1 MFKKL
6 HNKEGFS
13 PVEVLIAMGI
23 LAIGIIAVVRLFPSG
38 LAFSRIA
45 QERTIAAELAQSN
58 LSRMRMAGASNLLGV
73 AQAGTLYGF
82 TASNSSYSLGVGD
95 RNPVDG
101 VVGGYASSVRRV
113 NGSGDQALVRVTF
126 TVDMPDGR
134 RENFV
139 TYLTDY

>member
-1 MFKKL
+1 MQLRK
-6 HNKEGFS
+6 KEGFS
-13 PVEVLIAMGI
+13 PVEVLIAMAI

-45 QERTIAAELAQSN
+45 QERSIAAELAQNN

-73 AQAGTLYGF
+73 AQAGALYGF
-82 TASNSSYSLGVGD
+82 NSAASSYGLGIGGRNDVG
-95 RNPVDG
+95 NI
-101 VVGGYASSVRRV
+101 VGGYASSVRRV
-113 NGSGDQALVRVTF
+113 NGAGEQALVRVTF